1 MASYSYFN
9 YDQMTLLEI
18 EVHSDELELLQQAA
32 DTYDW
37 GIIETEVEP
46 RFKESAFDF
55 RHQNHTFSCPRK
67 DEVDRDFQE
76 SFPFLDE
83 MAETE
88 VAASD
93 RNPKRAGR
101 KGQDFLS
108 YLKAFLLAPVL
119 RVEQNSEAIAAAISG
134 NPAFYVAC
142 GFTRHTVARTLRYF
156 DQIMC
161 EYGLWNLVNDLVYK
175 GNVEDAVIDESAEH
189 ILNIDNTHLR
199 GYSTPGKYVKECREC
214 DLVEDCEDKVSTDET
229 ADWYIKGKYKC
240 YYSHQIGVSQLAD
253 SGAPVGC
260 VVLNGKQYEPDS
272 LEPLLKDLI
281 EKHPELDI
289 EKVNADGI
297 FNSQPCRDKIRE
309 ILGEDVEL
317 FSSVNARR
325 RKDIENPARGI
336 AKITKH
342 GNVQCIAGHNMVF
355 LSKDYNTNSYI
366 LGCPVLNEE
375 ARNKLEHMGMEVPEE
390 RECEKK
396 TECCPNSEIGRIYRA
411 KRKMLTQIDWDN
423 PQFSYRFKLI
433 HSLRT
438 KIERLFSRMKERF
451 KMRRVYKR
459 GVGNIWGHVLKFMN
473 LLHILANV
481 SGSYGV

>member
-1 MASYSYFN
+1 MVGYSYFD
-9 YDQMTLLEI
+9 YDQMTLLGI
-18 EVHSDELELLQQAA
+18 EVHSDELELLQQVV

-37 GIIETEVEP
+37 KSMEKEVEP
-46 RFKESAFDF
+46 KFRESALDF
-55 RHQNHTFSCPRK
+55 RDQKHSFVCARK
-67 DEVDRDFQE
+67 DELDEDLQE

-88 VAASD
+88 VTGMN

-101 KGQDFLS
+101 NGQEFM
-108 YLKAFLLAPVL
+108 
-119 RVEQNSEAIAAAISG
+119 EQNSEAIAAVIAG

-142 GFTRHTVARTLRYF
+142 GFTHHPASRTLRYF

-161 EYGLWNLVNDLVYK
+161 EYGLWDLVHDLSYRR
-175 GNVEDAVIDESAEH
+175 NVEDEVVDESEEH

-199 GYSTPGKYVKECREC
+199 GYSTPGKYIKECREC
-214 DLVEDCEDKVSTDET
+214 ELAEDCEDKVSTDAS

-240 YYSHQIGVSQLAD
+240 YYAHQIGVSQLAD
-253 SGAPVGC
+253 SGAPLGC

-281 EKHPELDI
+281 EKHPDLDI

-309 ILGEDVEL
+309 VLGEDVEL

-355 LSKDYNTNSYI
+355 LSKDYNMDSYI

-375 ARNKLEHMGMEVPEE
+375 ARKKLEHIGMEVPEQH
-390 RECEKK
+390 ECDKK
-396 TECCPNSEIGRIYRA
+396 AKCSPNSEIGRIYRA
-411 KRKMLTQIDWDN
+411 KRKMLSQIDWDN
-423 PQFSYRFKLI
+423 PQFSYHFKLV

-438 KIERLFSRMKERF
+438 KIERLFARMKERF
-451 KMRRVYKR
+451 KMRHVYKR

-481 SGSYGV
+481 TGSYGV